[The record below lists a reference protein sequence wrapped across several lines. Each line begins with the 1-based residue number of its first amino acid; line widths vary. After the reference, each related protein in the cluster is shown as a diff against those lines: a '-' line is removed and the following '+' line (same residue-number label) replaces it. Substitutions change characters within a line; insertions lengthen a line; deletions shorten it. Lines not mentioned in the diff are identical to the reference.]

1 MDEKNLKYVMYA
13 LIAGVLILGGVLGY
27 MLYQKAQM
35 VKELE
40 IDKADLTQEMIQLQ
54 NDYASLSSDYDS
66 INSQLDSSR
75 EQVSQLIERLTK
87 TEAIN
92 RSQIRK
98 YEKELGTLRTIMK
111 SYIVQIDS
119 LNTLN
124 KKLKADAVA
133 ARKEAE
139 ESKKQSEQLSKKVE
153 TLEGRVATGAV
164 IKARGIRLVAY
175 NGSDKST
182 DRSSRVTYMMVNLS
196 LVENAL
202 ATPGPVRVY
211 VKLTA
216 PDGTVLAGG
225 SPTTLTLGSETIT
238 CVASREVDYQGAE
251 VDMSIYI
258 NKIPEFVKGT
268 YVVEVFSKQGR
279 LGSADLI
286 LR

>member
-279 LGSADLI
+279 LGSADII

>member
-13 LIAGVLILGGVLGY
+13 LIAGVVILGGVLGY

-225 SPTTLTLGSETIT
+225 SPTTLTLGGETIT

-279 LGSADLI
+279 LGSADII